1 MCVHVSRRL
10 FQWKCQIYRFNFD
23 GATRTTSC
31 RVREQRGGDQEEEP
45 NESFFSKETKKRRK
59 IKNDNWLNG
68 RWKI

>member
-31 RVREQRGGDQEEEP
+31 RVREQKGGGSGGR
-45 NESFFSKETKKRRK
+45 SFFSKETKKRRK